1 MIVVNPVLIPTTMRW
16 QRVAVAALLTLPLV
30 LVVALSAPGWVI
42 LPFLSKSRRDAIMDF
57 LDRIIE
63 WIKAIALVN

>member
-42 LPFLSKSRRDAIMDF
+42 LAVLVEVETGRDHGLPRPDHRMD
-57 LDRIIE
+57 
-63 WIKAIALVN
+63 